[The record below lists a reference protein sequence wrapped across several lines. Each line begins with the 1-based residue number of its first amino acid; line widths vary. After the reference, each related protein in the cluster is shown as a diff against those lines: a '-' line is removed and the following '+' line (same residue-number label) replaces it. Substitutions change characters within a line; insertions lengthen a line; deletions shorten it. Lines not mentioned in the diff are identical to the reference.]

1 MPTPGDVQQM
11 SSTSPAAGPEER
23 ITDSGRYITIQSS
36 TDIDWT
42 RPLHEQLEPNL
53 KGGPRKSTSFDDLCM
68 LRSRI
73 PRLSLS
79 QFNDIYPSDNII
91 EVVQK
96 SHGVHRVRMSEVAAW
111 VLSAT
116 HWYAL
121 LKQPMMVVI
130 WCREWEDAS
139 RFQYLMQILQVQF
152 HDYVPK
158 YHIFVDRVETIDK
171 LIQSWQ
177 EPTTLWDGQP
187 VLGFMAETHLDDLRT
202 VGFKDFNPMWTFP
215 TTSVNQCWDPIT
227 FGMCPWYLDENADK
241 QRSREALQS
250 QSPIAAFKACN
261 VIQSIG
267 IAYSKIALPSGDSK
281 GEAKNIT
288 HCPTTWNC
296 SYQWQYASEYADLLR
311 KGSHASS
318 LLCKECTLL
327 LRVQLSK
334 KSASHPNCAFADSAR
349 TVMCGAMV
357 SLTPCIAS
365 TCERDCDLHE
375 YAQFHGVDDM
385 ITKLNGI
392 LATAEGFPQIPTP
405 RKDCHPLVLAAS
417 TQQEVQAICHLSRTR
432 FRMPCVHVRPQHQ
445 HG

>member
-1 MPTPGDVQQM
+1 M
-11 SSTSPAAGPEER
+11 SSTSPAAGPEVR
-23 ITDSGRYITIQSS
+23 ITDSGKYITIQSS

-42 RPLHEQLEPNL
+42 RPLHEQLYPNL

-73 PRLSLS
+73 PRLSPS

-96 SHGVHRVRMSEVAAW
+96 SHGVHRVKMSEVAAW

-121 LKQPMMVVI
+121 LKQPMMVVM
-130 WCREWEDAS
+130 WCLDWEDAS

-158 YHIFVDRVETIDK
+158 YHIFVDRVETVDK

-227 FGMCPWYLDENADK
+227 FGMCPWYLNENVDK

-267 IAYSKIALPSGDSK
+267 IAYSKIVLPSGDSK
-281 GEAKNIT
+281 GEAKNRT
-288 HCPTTWNC
+288 YCPTTWNY

-311 KGSHASS
+311 KNSRASS

-327 LRVQLSK
+327 VRIQLSK
-334 KSASHPNCAFADSAR
+334 KSASHPNCAFADSAS

-365 TCERDCDLHE
+365 SCDQECDLHE
-375 YAQFHGVDDM
+375 YAEFHGVDDM

-392 LATAEGFPQIPTP
+392 LAT
-405 RKDCHPLVLAAS
+405 
-417 TQQEVQAICHLSRTR
+417 
-432 FRMPCVHVRPQHQ
+432 
-445 HG
+445 